1 MKIAKK
7 KWIALYT
14 KPRHEKVVYQKL
26 EKKGFE
32 VYLPLIK
39 LKRAW
44 KDREKWIDQPLFKSY
59 VFVNIELKNSLFL
72 LNTSGV
78 VKIVKFGNK
87 IIPVQNDDI
96 KSLKILLK
104 GNFDVQP
111 IDYFL
116 HGDKVIVKNGPLRG
130 FKGEIIQFQNKHRLM
145 IRIDS
150 IQNSVSIQIEKKF
163 LKKI

>member
-14 KPRHEKVVYQKL
+14 KAQHEKVVCQKL
-26 EKKGFE
+26 EKNGFE

-44 KDREKWIDQPLFKSY
+44 KDRKKWIEQPLFRSY
-59 VFVNIELKNSLFL
+59 IFVKIELKNSVLL
-72 LNTSGV
+72 LNTPGI

-87 IIPVQNDDI
+87 ILPVQNDDI
-96 KSLKILLK
+96 KSLKLLLE

-111 IDYFL
+111 IDYLL
-116 HGDKVIVKNGPLRG
+116 HGDQVIVKNGPLQG
-130 FKGEIIQFQNKHRLM
+130 LKGEIIKLQNKNRLI

-150 IQNSVSIQIEKKF
+150 IQNSVSVQIEKQF
-163 LKKI
+163 LKKL